1 MFRNYLTIAYRNAL
15 RHKGY
20 AVINVMGLA
29 VGMTC
34 CILIL
39 LYVQDE
45 LGYDR
50 YASRHDRIYRLTM
63 SIETPDRAETRTAR
77 SPTAWGWMLTD
88 AFPEVEGFTR
98 IKAPLVSW
106 QVTYVEGNKR
116 YNEPGFY
123 FADPG
128 ILDLFDFNLVRGD
141 ASTALN
147 APNTVVMT
155 ESTAARYFGDED
167 ALGKVIRIDNTYD
180 LTVTGVMEDVPRNSH
195 MTFGFL
201 GSFETLNVN
210 PIYGGTDYGRNTQNF
225 GPDLYTYLLLAEG
238 IPPESLDSKLAE
250 FIESRYG
257 PALDQFNAQI
267 EAVLQPLTSI
277 HLHSNLDSE
286 LGANSDIAYIY
297 IFSAVAFFLLLIA
310 CINFMNL
317 ATARSAGRARE
328 VGIRKVLGAFRVQ
341 LIGQFM
347 GESTIMAVL
356 SLVVAVGLVY
366 AFLPAFN
373 TLAGKDLVFA
383 FDDMS
388 MAFGLI
394 GIVVLAGALAGSYPA
409 LFLSSFQPVAVLKG
423 SSRAGAVNT
432 NLRKILVV
440 LQFVI
445 SVVFIIGTGAVADQM
460 RFVQDKHLGFEKE
473 QLVVMPLGDP
483 RQRLIYNTYKDKI
496 AGYPDVLGV
505 TVANE
510 MPGGLVNDILF
521 TPDGAPEEELV
532 RINNM
537 WIDHD
542 FIRTM
547 GIELTAGRDFSRS
560 FPTDTLQAF
569 VINEA
574 AVKWLGWEGAPL
586 DKKIRLGNFKD
597 GRVIGVVRDFHVRS
611 LHSGIEPM
619 MLQLAP
625 GPDPLHYLA
634 IRIAPDDVAGTM
646 GFLESSWR
654 EVYPD
659 DSFTYSYLDEDFNRL
674 YQNEARQGSIF
685 RSFSLLAVFIA
696 CLGLLGLASFTAEQR
711 TREIGV
717 RKVLGASASGIVA
730 LLSKEYVRLV
740 VYANLIAWPIAYFV
754 MNDWLDGFAYR
765 TDLSPWIFVFAA
777 ALAIAVTMLT
787 VSYRAVSVAHTDPV
801 KALQHE

>member
-15 RHKGY
+15 RHRGY

-63 SIETPDRAETRTAR
+63 AIETPDRAETHTAR

-106 QVTYVEGNKR
+106 QVTYVEGNR
-116 YNEPGFY
+116 RFNEPGFY

-128 ILDLFDFNLVRGD
+128 ILDMFDFRLISGD
-141 ASTALN
+141 ANTALN
-147 APNTVVMT
+147 APNKVVMT
-155 ESTAARYFGDED
+155 ESTAARYFGDEE

-238 IPPESLDSKLAE
+238 FPPESLDPKLAE
-250 FIESRYG
+250 FIASRYG
-257 PALDQFNAQI
+257 PALNQFNAQI

-277 HLHSNLDSE
+277 HLHSNLDGE

-317 ATARSAGRARE
+317 ATARSVGRARE

-356 SLVVAVGLVY
+356 SLIVAVGLVY

-373 TLAGKDLVFA
+373 ALAGKDLVFA

-388 MAFGLI
+388 MAFGLV

-409 LFLSSFQPVAVLKG
+409 LFLSSFQPVSVLKG

-445 SVVFIIGTGAVADQM
+445 SVVFIIGTGVVADQM
-460 RFVQDKHLGFEKE
+460 RFVHDKQLGFEKE

-483 RQRLIYNTYKDKI
+483 RQRLIYNAYKDKV

-521 TPDGAPEEELV
+521 TPDGAPDEELV

-547 GIELTAGRDFSRS
+547 GIELTEGRDFSRS

-597 GRVIGVVRDFHVRS
+597 GRVIGVVQDFHVRS

-634 IRIAPDDVAGTM
+634 IRIAPDDVAETM

-654 EVYPD
+654 EIYPD
-659 DSFTYSYLDEDFNRL
+659 DSFTYSFLDEDFNRL
-674 YQNEARQGSIF
+674 YQNEARQGSIL

-717 RKVLGASASGIVA
+717 RKVLGASASGIIA

-740 VYANLIAWPIAYFV
+740 LYANLIAWPIAYFV

-765 TDLSPWIFVFAA
+765 TDLSPWIFVLAA
-777 ALAIAVTMLT
+777 ALAIAVTLLT

-801 KALQHE
+801 DALQHE

>member
-1 MFRNYLTIAYRNAL
+1 MFRNYLTIAFRNAL

-20 AVINVMGLA
+20 ALINVMGLA

-106 QVTYVEGNKR
+106 QVTYVEGNR
-116 YNEPGFY
+116 RFNEPGFY

-128 ILDLFDFNLVRGD
+128 ILDLFDFNLIRGD
-141 ASTALN
+141 ANTALN

-238 IPPESLDSKLAE
+238 FSPESLDPKLAE

-257 PALDQFNAQI
+257 SALNQFSARI
-267 EAVLQPLTSI
+267 EAELQPLTSI
-277 HLHSNLDSE
+277 HLHSNLDGE

-356 SLVVAVGLVY
+356 SLIVAVGLVY

-373 TLAGKDLVFA
+373 ALAGKDLVFA

-388 MAFGLI
+388 MAFGLV
-394 GIVVLAGALAGSYPA
+394 GIVLLAGALAGSYPA
-409 LFLSSFQPVAVLKG
+409 LFLSSFQPVSVLKG

-460 RFVQDKHLGFEKE
+460 RFVQDKHLGFEKD

-483 RQRLIYNTYKDKI
+483 RQRLIYNAYKDKI
-496 AGYPDVLGV
+496 ASSPNVLGV

-574 AVKWLGWEGAPL
+574 AVKWLGWESAPL
-586 DKKIRLGNFKD
+586 DRKIRLGNFKD

-634 IRIAPDDVAGTM
+634 IRIAPDDVAETM
-646 GFLESSWR
+646 GFLESNWR
-654 EVYPD
+654 EIYPD
-659 DSFTYSYLDEDFNRL
+659 DSFTYSFLDEDFNRL
-674 YQNEARQGSIF
+674 YQNEARQGRIF
-685 RSFSLLAVFIA
+685 RSFSILAVFIA

-740 VYANLIAWPIAYFV
+740 AYANLIAWPIAYYV
-754 MNDWLDGFAYR
+754 MNDWLDSFAYR
-765 TDLSPWIFVFAA
+765 ADLSPWIFLLAA

-801 KALQHE
+801 DALQHE

>member
-1 MFRNYLTIAYRNAL
+1 MFRNYLTIVYRNTL

-20 AVINVMGLA
+20 AAINVLGLA

-39 LYVQDE
+39 LYIQDE

-50 YASRHDRIYRLTM
+50 YASRYDRIYRLTM

-98 IKAPLVSW
+98 IKTPLVSW
-106 QVTYVEGNKR
+106 QVTNVDGNKR
-116 YNEPGFY
+116 FNEPGFY

-128 ILDLFDFNLVRGD
+128 ILDLFEFRLIRGD
-141 ASTALN
+141 ANTALN
-147 APNTVVMT
+147 APNTVVLT
-155 ESTAARYFGDED
+155 ETTAARYFGSDE
-167 ALGKVIRIDNTYD
+167 ALGKVIRLDNTYD

-225 GPDLYTYLLLAEG
+225 VPDLYTYLLLADG
-238 IPPESLDSKLAE
+238 YSPESLEPKLAE
-250 FIESRYG
+250 FIGSRYG
-257 PALDQFNAQI
+257 PILDQINAQI

-277 HLHSNLDSE
+277 HLHSNLDGE

-317 ATARSAGRARE
+317 ATARSAGRAWE

-356 SLVVAVGLVY
+356 SLVVATGLVY
-366 AFLPAFN
+366 TFLPAFN
-373 TLAGKDLVFA
+373 ALAGKDLVFA
-383 FDDMS
+383 FDDTS
-388 MAFGLI
+388 MAFGLV

-409 LFLSSFQPVAVLKG
+409 LFLSSFQPVSVLKG

-432 NLRKILVV
+432 SLRKILVV

-445 SVVFIIGTGAVADQM
+445 SVVFIIGTGVVADQM
-460 RFVQDKHLGFEKE
+460 RFVQDKHLGFDKE

-496 AGYPDVLGV
+496 SDYPNVLGV

-521 TPDGAPEEELV
+521 TPDGAPDEELV

-547 GIELTAGRDFSRS
+547 GIELSAGRDFSRS

-634 IRIAPDDVAGTM
+634 IRIAPDDLAGTM
-646 GFLESSWR
+646 GFLESNWH
-654 EVYPD
+654 EIYPD
-659 DSFTYSYLDEDFNRL
+659 DSFTYSFLDEDFNRL
-674 YQNEARQGSIF
+674 YQNEARQGNIF
-685 RSFSLLAVFIA
+685 RGFSVLAVFIA

-730 LLSKEYVRLV
+730 LLSKEYVKLV

-754 MNDWLDGFAYR
+754 MNDWLDSFAYS
-765 TDLSPWIFVFAA
+765 TDLSLGIFILAA

-801 KALQHE
+801 DALQHE

>member
-1 MFRNYLTIAYRNAL
+1 MFRNYLKIIQRNTL
-15 RHKGY
+15 RQKGY
-20 AVINVMGLA
+20 AVINVLGLA
-29 VGMTC
+29 VGMAS
-34 CILIL
+34 CILIM

-50 YASRHDRIYRLTM
+50 YASRHDRIYRLAM
-63 SIETPDRAETRTAR
+63 SIETVDRAETRTAR
-77 SPTAWGWMLTD
+77 SPAAWGWMLADT
-88 AFPEVEGFTR
+88 FPDVEGFAR
-98 IKAPLVSW
+98 VKAPLVSW
-106 QVTYVEGNKR
+106 QVTYAEGNKR
-116 YNEPGFY
+116 FNEPGFY
-123 FADPG
+123 FADHG
-128 ILDLFDFNLVRGD
+128 ILDMFDFELVHGD
-141 ASTALN
+141 ANTALN
-147 APNTVVMT
+147 APNTVVIT
-155 ESTAARYFGDED
+155 ETTAARYFGRDE

-180 LTVTGVMEDVPRNSH
+180 LTVTGIMQDVPRNSH
-195 MTFGFL
+195 MTFSFL

-210 PIYGGTDYGRNTQNF
+210 PIYGGLDYGRNTQNF
-225 GPDLYTYLLLAEG
+225 APDLYTYLLLADG
-238 IPPESLDSKLAE
+238 YTPDSLEPKLAE
-250 FIESRYG
+250 FIETRYG
-257 PALDQFNAQI
+257 PALRQFNAQI
-267 EAVLQPLTSI
+267 KAVLQPLTSI
-277 HLHSNLDSE
+277 HLHSNLDGE

-297 IFSAVAFFLLLIA
+297 IFTAVAFFLLLIA

-328 VGIRKVLGAFRVQ
+328 VGIRKVLGAYRVQ
-341 LIGQFM
+341 LISQFM
-347 GESTIMAVL
+347 GESTIMALL
-356 SLVVAVGLVY
+356 SLAVAAGLVL

-373 TLAGKDLVFA
+373 TLAGKELIFA
-383 FDDMS
+383 FDDMRTV
-388 MAFGLI
+388 FGLL

-409 LFLSSFQPVAVLKG
+409 LFLSSFQPVSVLKG

-445 SVVFIIGTGAVADQM
+445 SVMFIIGTGVVADQM

-483 RQRLIYNTYKDKI
+483 RQRVIYNAYKDRV
-496 AGYPDVLGV
+496 AGYPNVLGV

-510 MPGGLVNDILF
+510 LPGGLVNDILF
-521 TPDGAPEEELV
+521 TPDGAPEEESV

-547 GIELTAGRDFSRS
+547 GVELAEGRDFSRS
-560 FPTDTLQAF
+560 FPADTMQAF

-574 AVKWLGWEGAPL
+574 AVKWLGWEDAPIN
-586 DKKIRLGNFKD
+586 KRIRLGNFKD
-597 GRVIGVVRDFHVRS
+597 GRVIGVVRNFHVRS
-611 LHSGIEPM
+611 LHSDIEPM

-634 IRIAPDDVAGTM
+634 VRIAPDDVAGTL
-646 GFLESSWR
+646 GFLEGSWR
-654 EVYPD
+654 EIYPD
-659 DSFTYSYLDEDFNRL
+659 DSFTYTFLDEDFDSL
-674 YQNEARQGSIF
+674 YQNEARQGRIF

-717 RKVLGASASGIVA
+717 RKVLGATASGIVA
-730 LLSKEYVRLV
+730 LVSKEYVKLV
-740 VYANLIAWPIAYFV
+740 VYANLIAWPVAYYV
-754 MNDWLDGFAYR
+754 MNGWLDSFAYS
-765 TDLSPWIFVFAA
+765 TGLSPWVFVLAA

-787 VSYRAVSVAHTDPV
+787 VSYKAISVAHTDPV
-801 KALQHE
+801 DALQHE

>member
-1 MFRNYLTIAYRNAL
+1 MFRNYLTIVYRNTL

-20 AVINVMGLA
+20 AVINVLGLA
-29 VGMTC
+29 VGMAC

-45 LGYDR
+45 LGYDK
-50 YASRHDRIYRLTM
+50 YASRHDRIYRLAM
-63 SIETPDRAETRTAR
+63 SIKTVDRAETRTAR

-88 AFPEVEGFTR
+88 AFPEVEEYAR

-116 YNEPGFY
+116 FNEPGFY

-128 ILDLFDFNLVRGD
+128 MLDMFDFKLTHGD
-141 ASTALN
+141 ANTALN

-155 ESTAARYFGDED
+155 ETTAARYFGDEE

-225 GPDLYTYLLLAEG
+225 VPDLYTYLLLADG
-238 IPPESLDSKLAE
+238 YPPESLDPKLAE

-257 PALDQFNAQI
+257 PVLNQINAQI

-277 HLHSNLDSE
+277 HLHSNLDGE
-286 LGANSDIAYIY
+286 LGANSDIVYIY

-356 SLVVAVGLVY
+356 SLILAVGLVY

-373 TLAGKDLVFA
+373 ALAGKDLVFA

-409 LFLSSFQPVAVLKG
+409 LFLSSFQPVSVLKG

-460 RFVQDKHLGFEKE
+460 RFVQDKHLGFDKE

-483 RQRLIYNTYKDKI
+483 RQRLIYNAYKDKI
-496 AGYPDVLGV
+496 ADSSQRIGRH
-505 TVANE
+505 
-510 MPGGLVNDILF
+510 GGKRN
-521 TPDGAPEEELV
+521 
-532 RINNM
+532 
-537 WIDHD
+537 
-542 FIRTM
+542 
-547 GIELTAGRDFSRS
+547 AGRPGERHPLHAGRRAGRGTGPHQQHVDRSRLHPNDGHRTHCGTR
-560 FPTDTLQAF
+560 FLQILPHGYAAGVRDQRGRREMARLGRRPARQENPPGELQRRPGHRRRAGLPRAVAAQRHRTDD
-569 VINEA
+569 A
-574 AVKWLGWEGAPL
+574 ATGARPGPAPL
-586 DKKIRLGNFKD
+586 S
-597 GRVIGVVRDFHVRS
+597 RDQDR
-611 LHSGIEPM
+611 
-619 MLQLAP
+619 
-625 GPDPLHYLA
+625 
-634 IRIAPDDVAGTM
+634 AG
-646 GFLESSWR
+646 
-654 EVYPD
+654 
-659 DSFTYSYLDEDFNRL
+659 
-674 YQNEARQGSIF
+674 
-685 RSFSLLAVFIA
+685 
-696 CLGLLGLASFTAEQR
+696 
-711 TREIGV
+711 
-717 RKVLGASASGIVA
+717 
-730 LLSKEYVRLV
+730 
-740 VYANLIAWPIAYFV
+740 
-754 MNDWLDGFAYR
+754 
-765 TDLSPWIFVFAA
+765 
-777 ALAIAVTMLT
+777 
-787 VSYRAVSVAHTDPV
+787 
-801 KALQHE
+801 

>member
-1 MFRNYLTIAYRNAL
+1 MFRNYLTITCRNIL

-20 AVINVMGLA
+20 SVINVLGLA
-29 VGMTC
+29 VGMAC

-50 YASRHDRIYRLTM
+50 YASRHDRIYRLAM
-63 SIETPDRAETRTAR
+63 SIKTVDRAETRTAR
-77 SPTAWGWMLTD
+77 SPTAWGWMLAD

-116 YNEPGFY
+116 FNEPGFY

-128 ILDLFDFNLVRGD
+128 MLDLFDFKLIRGD
-141 ASTALN
+141 ANTALN
-147 APNTVVMT
+147 APNSVVMT
-155 ESTAARYFGDED
+155 ESTAARYFGGDE

-210 PIYGGTDYGRNTQNF
+210 PIYGGPDYGRNTQNF
-225 GPDLYTYLLLAEG
+225 FPDLYTYLLLADG
-238 IPPESLDSKLAE
+238 YSPESLDPKLAE
-250 FIESRYG
+250 FIEARYG
-257 PALDQFNAQI
+257 PVLGQINARI

-277 HLHSNLDSE
+277 HLHSNLDGE
-286 LGANSDIAYIY
+286 LGANSDIAYVY

-356 SLVVAVGLVY
+356 SLVVATGLVY

-373 TLAGKDLVFA
+373 ALAGKDLIFA
-383 FDDMS
+383 FDDMGI
-388 MAFGLI
+388 AVGLF
-394 GIVVLAGALAGSYPA
+394 GIVALAGLLAGSYPA
-409 LFLSSFQPVAVLKG
+409 VFLSSFQPVTVLKG
-423 SSRAGAVNT
+423 SSRAGGVNT
-432 NLRKILVV
+432 NLRKSLVV

-445 SVVFIIGTGAVADQM
+445 SVVFIIGTGVVADQM
-460 RFVQDKHLGFEKE
+460 RFVQDKHQGFDKE
-473 QLVVMPLGDP
+473 QLVIMPLGDP
-483 RQRLIYNTYKDKI
+483 RQRLIYNAYKDRI
-496 AGYPDVLGV
+496 AGHPNVLGV

-521 TPDGAPEEELV
+521 TPDGAPEEEPV

-542 FIRTM
+542 FIHTM
-547 GIELTAGRDFSRS
+547 GIEVTAGRDFSRS

-586 DKKIRLGNFKD
+586 DRKIRLGNFKD

-634 IRIAPDDVAGTM
+634 VRIAPDDLAGTM
-646 GFLESSWR
+646 GFLESNWR
-654 EVYPD
+654 EIYPE
-659 DSFTYSYLDEDFNRL
+659 DSFTYSFLDEDLARL
-674 YQNEARQGSIF
+674 YQNETRQGCIF
-685 RSFSLLAVFIA
+685 RSFSVLAVFIA

-711 TREIGV
+711 TREIGL

-740 VYANLIAWPIAYFV
+740 VYAVLIAWPVAYFV
-754 MNDWLDGFAYR
+754 MNDWLDSFAYR
-765 TDLSPWIFVFAA
+765 ADLSPRIFVLAA
-777 ALAIAVTMLT
+777 ALALAITMLT
-787 VSYRAVSVAHTDPV
+787 VCYRAIPAARTDPV
-801 KALQHE
+801 DALHHE

>member
-15 RHKGY
+15 RHRGY

-63 SIETPDRAETRTAR
+63 AIETPDRAETHTAR

-106 QVTYVEGNKR
+106 QVTYVEGNR
-116 YNEPGFY
+116 RFNEPGFY

-128 ILDLFDFNLVRGD
+128 ILDMFDFRLISGD
-141 ASTALN
+141 ANTALN

-155 ESTAARYFGDED
+155 ESTAARYFGDEE

-238 IPPESLDSKLAE
+238 FPPESLDPKLAE
-250 FIESRYG
+250 FIASRYG
-257 PALDQFNAQI
+257 PALNQFNAQI

-277 HLHSNLDSE
+277 HLHSNLDGE

-356 SLVVAVGLVY
+356 SLIVAVGLVY

-373 TLAGKDLVFA
+373 ALAGKDLVFA

-388 MAFGLI
+388 MAFGLV

-409 LFLSSFQPVAVLKG
+409 LFLSSFQPVSVLKG

-445 SVVFIIGTGAVADQM
+445 SVVFIIGTGVVADQM

-473 QLVVMPLGDP
+473 QVVVMPLGDP
-483 RQRLIYNTYKDKI
+483 RQRLIYNAYKDKI
-496 AGYPDVLGV
+496 GGYPDVLGV

-547 GIELTAGRDFSRS
+547 GIELTEGRDFSRS

-634 IRIAPDDVAGTM
+634 IRIAPDDVAETM

-654 EVYPD
+654 EIYPD
-659 DSFTYSYLDEDFNRL
+659 DSFTYSFLDEDFNRL

-685 RSFSLLAVFIA
+685 RSFSFLAVFIA

-740 VYANLIAWPIAYFV
+740 LYANLFAWPIAYFV

-765 TDLSPWIFVFAA
+765 TDLSPWIFVLAA
-777 ALAIAVTMLT
+777 ALAIAVTLLT

-801 KALQHE
+801 DALQHE

>member
-1 MFRNYLTIAYRNAL
+1 MFRNYLTIACRNAL

-20 AVINVMGLA
+20 ALINVMGLA

-63 SIETPDRAETRTAR
+63 AIETPDRAETRTAR

-106 QVTYVEGNKR
+106 QVTYVEGNR
-116 YNEPGFY
+116 RFNEPGFY

-128 ILDLFDFNLVRGD
+128 ILELFDFNLIRGD
-141 ASTALN
+141 ANTALN

-225 GPDLYTYLLLAEG
+225 FPDLYTYLLLAEG
-238 IPPESLDSKLAE
+238 FPPESLDPKLAE

-257 PALDQFNAQI
+257 PALNQFNAQI
-267 EAVLQPLTSI
+267 EAELQPLTSI
-277 HLHSNLDSE
+277 HLHSNLDGE

-356 SLVVAVGLVY
+356 SLIVAVGLVY
-366 AFLPAFN
+366 AILPAFN
-373 TLAGKDLVFA
+373 ALAGKDLVFA

-388 MAFGLI
+388 MAFGLV

-445 SVVFIIGTGAVADQM
+445 SVVFIIGTGVVADQM

-483 RQRLIYNTYKDKI
+483 RQRLIYNAYKDQI
-496 AGYPDVLGV
+496 SGYPNVLGV

-547 GIELTAGRDFSRS
+547 NIELTAGRDFSRS

-634 IRIAPDDVAGTM
+634 IRIAPDDVAETM
-646 GFLESSWR
+646 GFLENNWR
-654 EVYPD
+654 EIYPD
-659 DSFTYSYLDEDFNRL
+659 DSFTYSFLDEDWGRL

-685 RSFSLLAVFIA
+685 RSFTLLAVFIA

-740 VYANLIAWPIAYFV
+740 AYAILIAWPIAYFV

-765 TDLSPWIFVFAA
+765 TDLSPWIFVLAA
-777 ALAIAVTMLT
+777 VLAIAVTMLT

-801 KALQHE
+801 DALQHE

>member
-1 MFRNYLTIAYRNAL
+1 MFRNYLKIIHRNTL
-15 RHKGY
+15 RQKGY
-20 AVINVMGLA
+20 AVINVLGLA
-29 VGMTC
+29 VGMAS
-34 CILIL
+34 CILIM

-50 YASRHDRIYRLTM
+50 YALRHDRIYRLAM
-63 SIETPDRAETRTAR
+63 SIETVDRAETRTAR
-77 SPTAWGWMLTD
+77 SPAAWGWMLAD
-88 AFPEVEGFTR
+88 SFPEIEGFAR

-106 QVTYVEGNKR
+106 QVTYAEGNKR
-116 YNEPGFY
+116 FNEPGFY
-123 FADPG
+123 FADHG
-128 ILDLFDFNLVRGD
+128 ILDMFDFELVRGD
-141 ASTALN
+141 ANTALN
-147 APNTVVMT
+147 APNTVVIT
-155 ESTAARYFGDED
+155 ETTAARYFGRDE

-195 MTFGFL
+195 MTFSFL

-210 PIYGGTDYGRNTQNF
+210 PIYGGLDYGRNTQNLA
-225 GPDLYTYLLLAEG
+225 PDLYTYLLLSDG
-238 IPPESLDSKLAE
+238 NTPDSLEPKLAE
-250 FIESRYG
+250 FIETRYG
-257 PALDQFNAQI
+257 PVLRQFNAQI
-267 EAVLQPLTSI
+267 KAVFQPLTSI
-277 HLHSNLDSE
+277 HLHSNLDGE
-286 LGANSDIAYIY
+286 LGVNSDIAYIY
-297 IFSAVAFFLLLIA
+297 IFTAVAFFLLLIA

-328 VGIRKVLGAFRVQ
+328 VGIRKVLGAYRVQ
-341 LIGQFM
+341 LIRQFM
-347 GESTIMAVL
+347 GESTIMALL
-356 SLVVAVGLVY
+356 SLAVAAGLVL

-373 TLAGKDLVFA
+373 TLAGKELIFA
-383 FDDMS
+383 FDDMRTV
-388 MAFGLI
+388 FGLL

-409 LFLSSFQPVAVLKG
+409 LFLSSFQPVSVLKG

-445 SVVFIIGTGAVADQM
+445 SVVFIIGTGVVADQM

-483 RQRLIYNTYKDKI
+483 RQRVIYNAYKEKI
-496 AGYPDVLGV
+496 AGNPKVLGV

-510 MPGGLVNDILF
+510 LPGGLVNDILF
-521 TPDGAPEEELV
+521 TPDGAPEEESV

-547 GIELTAGRDFSRS
+547 GIELAEGRDFSRS
-560 FPTDTLQAF
+560 FPADTMQSF

-574 AVKWLGWEGAPL
+574 AAKWLGWEDAPL
-586 DKKIRLGNFKD
+586 NKRIRLGNFKD
-597 GRVIGVVRDFHVRS
+597 GRVIGVTKDFHVRS

-625 GPDPLHYLA
+625 GPDPYHYLA
-634 IRIAPDDVAGTM
+634 VRIAPDDVAETM
-646 GFLESSWR
+646 GFLEGNWR
-654 EVYPD
+654 EIYPD
-659 DSFTYSYLDEDFNRL
+659 DSFTYSFLDDDFDSL
-674 YQNEARQGSIF
+674 YQNEARQGRIF

-717 RKVLGASASGIVA
+717 RKVLGAPASGIVA
-730 LLSKEYVRLV
+730 LISKEYVKLV
-740 VYANLIAWPIAYFV
+740 VYANLIAWPVAYYV
-754 MNDWLDGFAYR
+754 MNGWLDSFAYS
-765 TDLSPWIFVFAA
+765 TGLSPWVFVLAA
-777 ALAIAVTMLT
+777 ALAITVTMLT
-787 VSYRAVSVAHTDPV
+787 VSYKAISVAHTDPV
-801 KALQHE
+801 DALQHE

>member
-1 MFRNYLTIAYRNAL
+1 MFRNYLTIACRNAL

-116 YNEPGFY
+116 FNEPGFY

-141 ASTALN
+141 ANTALN

-155 ESTAARYFGDED
+155 ESTAARYFGDAE

-238 IPPESLDSKLAE
+238 FPPESLDPKLAE

-257 PALDQFNAQI
+257 PALNQFNAQI
-267 EAVLQPLTSI
+267 KAELQPLRSI
-277 HLHSNLDSE
+277 HLHSNLDGE

-356 SLVVAVGLVY
+356 SLIVAVGLVY

-373 TLAGKDLVFA
+373 ALAGKDLVFV
-383 FDDMS
+383 FDDMG
-388 MAFGLI
+388 MAFGLV

-496 AGYPDVLGV
+496 AGYPHVLGV

-586 DKKIRLGNFKD
+586 DRKIRLGNFKD

-619 MLQLAP
+619 MMQLAP

-634 IRIAPDDVAGTM
+634 IKIAPDDVAGTM
-646 GFLESSWR
+646 GFLESNWR
-654 EVYPD
+654 EVYPN
-659 DSFTYSYLDEDFNRL
+659 DSFTYSFLDEDWGRL

-685 RSFSLLAVFIA
+685 RSFSILAVFIA

-740 VYANLIAWPIAYFV
+740 VYANLIAWPVAYVV
-754 MNDWLDGFAYR
+754 MNDWLDSFAYR
-765 TDLSPWIFVFAA
+765 TDLSPWIFVLAA

-787 VSYRAVSVAHTDPV
+787 VSYKAVSVAHTDPV
-801 KALQHE
+801 DALQHE

>member
-116 YNEPGFY
+116 FNEPGFY

-238 IPPESLDSKLAE
+238 IPPESLDPKLVE

-373 TLAGKDLVFA
+373 ALAGKDLVFA
-383 FDDMS
+383 FDDMG
-388 MAFGLI
+388 MAFGLV

-423 SSRAGAVNT
+423 SSRAGVVNT

-460 RFVQDKHLGFEKE
+460 RFVQDKHLGFTKE

-521 TPDGAPEEELV
+521 TPDGTPEEELV

-542 FIRTM
+542 FISTM

-646 GFLESSWR
+646 GYLESSWR

-685 RSFSLLAVFIA
+685 RSFSILAVFIA

>member
-1 MFRNYLTIAYRNAL
+1 MFRNYLKIIQRNTL
-15 RHKGY
+15 RQKGY
-20 AVINVMGLA
+20 AVINVLGLA
-29 VGMTC
+29 VGMAS
-34 CILIL
+34 CILIM

-50 YASRHDRIYRLTM
+50 YASRHDRIYRLAM
-63 SIETPDRAETRTAR
+63 SIETVDRAETRTAR
-77 SPTAWGWMLTD
+77 SPAAWGWMLADT
-88 AFPEVEGFTR
+88 FPDVEGFAR
-98 IKAPLVSW
+98 VKAPLVSW
-106 QVTYVEGNKR
+106 QVTYAEGNKR
-116 YNEPGFY
+116 FNEPGFY
-123 FADPG
+123 FADHG
-128 ILDLFDFNLVRGD
+128 ILDMFDFELVHGD
-141 ASTALN
+141 ANTALN
-147 APNTVVMT
+147 APNTVVIT
-155 ESTAARYFGDED
+155 ETTAARYFGRDE

-180 LTVTGVMEDVPRNSH
+180 LTVTGVMQDVPRNSH
-195 MTFGFL
+195 MTFSFL

-210 PIYGGTDYGRNTQNF
+210 PIYGGLDYGRNTQNF
-225 GPDLYTYLLLAEG
+225 APDLYTYLLLADG
-238 IPPESLDSKLAE
+238 YTPDSLEPKLAE
-250 FIESRYG
+250 FIETRYG
-257 PALDQFNAQI
+257 PALRQFNAQI
-267 EAVLQPLTSI
+267 KASLQPLTSI
-277 HLHSNLDSE
+277 HLHSNLDGE

-297 IFSAVAFFLLLIA
+297 IFTAVAFFLLLIA

-328 VGIRKVLGAFRVQ
+328 VGIRKVLGAYRVQ
-341 LIGQFM
+341 LISQFM
-347 GESTIMAVL
+347 GESTIMALL
-356 SLVVAVGLVY
+356 SLAVAAGLVL

-373 TLAGKDLVFA
+373 TLAGKELIFA
-383 FDDMS
+383 FDDMRTV
-388 MAFGLI
+388 FGLL

-409 LFLSSFQPVAVLKG
+409 LFLSSFQPVSVLKG

-445 SVVFIIGTGAVADQM
+445 SVMFIIGTGVVADQM

-483 RQRLIYNTYKDKI
+483 RQRVIYNAYKDRV
-496 AGYPDVLGV
+496 AGYPNVLGV

-510 MPGGLVNDILF
+510 LPGGLVNDILF
-521 TPDGAPEEELV
+521 TPDGAPEEESV

-547 GIELTAGRDFSRS
+547 GVELAEGRDFSRS
-560 FPTDTLQAF
+560 FPADTMQAF

-574 AVKWLGWEGAPL
+574 AVKWLGWEDAPIN
-586 DKKIRLGNFKD
+586 KRIRLGNFKD
-597 GRVIGVVRDFHVRS
+597 GRVIGVVRNFHVRS
-611 LHSGIEPM
+611 LHSDIEPM

-634 IRIAPDDVAGTM
+634 VRIAPDDVAGTL
-646 GFLESSWR
+646 GFLEGSWR
-654 EVYPD
+654 EIYPD
-659 DSFTYSYLDEDFNRL
+659 DSFTYTFLDEDFDSL
-674 YQNEARQGSIF
+674 YQNEARQGRIF

-717 RKVLGASASGIVA
+717 RKVLGATASGIVT
-730 LLSKEYVRLV
+730 LVSKEYVKLV
-740 VYANLIAWPIAYFV
+740 VYANLIAWPVAYYV
-754 MNDWLDGFAYR
+754 MNGWLDSFAYS
-765 TDLSPWIFVFAA
+765 TGLSPWVFVLAA

-787 VSYRAVSVAHTDPV
+787 VSYKAISVAHTDPV
-801 KALQHE
+801 DALQHE

>member
-1 MFRNYLTIAYRNAL
+1 MFRSYLTIIYRNTL

-20 AVINVMGLA
+20 AVINVLGLA

-50 YASRHDRIYRLTM
+50 YASRHDRIYRLAM
-63 SIETPDRAETRTAR
+63 SIKTVDRAETHTAR
-77 SPTAWGWMLTD
+77 SPTAWGWMLAE

-106 QVTYVEGNKR
+106 QVTYVEGDR
-116 YNEPGFY
+116 RFNEPGFY

-128 ILDLFDFNLVRGD
+128 ILDLFDFKLIRGD
-141 ASTALN
+141 ANTALN

-155 ESTAARYFGDED
+155 ESTAARYFGSDE

-210 PIYGGTDYGRNTQNF
+210 PIYGGLDYGRNTQNF
-225 GPDLYTYLLLAEG
+225 FPDLYTYLLLADG
-238 IPPESLDSKLAE
+238 YSPESLEPKMAE
-250 FIESRYG
+250 FIEARYR
-257 PALDQFNAQI
+257 PVLNQFNAQI
-267 EAVLQPLTSI
+267 EAVFQPLTSI
-277 HLHSNLDSE
+277 HLHSNLDGE
-286 LGANSDIAYIY
+286 LGANSDIAYVY

-328 VGIRKVLGAFRVQ
+328 VGIRKVVGAFRVQ
-341 LIGQFM
+341 LIYQFI
-347 GESTIMAVL
+347 GESTIMAAL
-356 SLVVAVGLVY
+356 SLVVATGLVY

-373 TLAGKDLVFA
+373 ALSGKELFFA
-383 FDDMS
+383 FDDVGMV
-388 MAFGLI
+388 FGLI
-394 GIVVLAGALAGSYPA
+394 GIVALAGVLAGSYPA
-409 LFLSSFQPVAVLKG
+409 LFLSSFQPVTVLKG

-432 NLRKILVV
+432 NLRKMLVV

-445 SVVFIIGTGAVADQM
+445 SVVFIIGTGVVSDQM

-483 RQRLIYNTYKDKI
+483 RQRVIYNAYKEKI
-496 AGYPDVLGV
+496 ASFPSVLGV
-505 TVANE
+505 TAANE

-547 GIELTAGRDFSRS
+547 GIELAAGRDFSRS

-574 AVKWLGWEGAPL
+574 AVSWLGWDGAPL

-597 GRVIGVVRDFHVRS
+597 GRVIGVVQDFHVRS

-619 MLQLAP
+619 MLQLVP
-625 GPDPLHYLA
+625 NPDPLHYLA

-646 GFLESSWR
+646 GFLESNWR
-654 EVYPD
+654 EIYPD
-659 DSFTYSYLDEDFNRL
+659 DSFTYSFLDEDFNRL
-674 YQNEARQGSIF
+674 YQNEARQGRIF
-685 RSFSLLAVFIA
+685 RSFSILAVFIA

-717 RKVLGASASGIVA
+717 RKVLGASVSGIVA
-730 LLSKEYVRLV
+730 LLSKEYVKLV
-740 VYANLIAWPIAYFV
+740 LYANLIAWPIAYFV
-754 MNDWLDGFAYR
+754 MNDWLDGFAYS
-765 TDLSPWIFVFAA
+765 TELSPRIFVLAA
-777 ALAIAVTMLT
+777 ALAIAITMLT
-787 VSYRAVSVAHTDPV
+787 VSYRAVRAAHTDPV
-801 KALQHE
+801 EALQQE

>member
-15 RHKGY
+15 RHRGY

-63 SIETPDRAETRTAR
+63 AIETPDRAETRTAR

-106 QVTYVEGNKR
+106 QVTYVEGNR
-116 YNEPGFY
+116 RFNEPGFY

-128 ILDLFDFNLVRGD
+128 ILDLFDFRLISGD
-141 ASTALN
+141 ANTALN

-155 ESTAARYFGDED
+155 ESTAARYFGDEE

-238 IPPESLDSKLAE
+238 ISPESLDPKLAE

-257 PALDQFNAQI
+257 PALNQFNAQV
-267 EAVLQPLTSI
+267 EAELQPLTSI
-277 HLHSNLDSE
+277 HLHSNLDGE

-328 VGIRKVLGAFRVQ
+328 VGIRKVLGAYRVQ

-356 SLVVAVGLVY
+356 SLIVAVGLVY

-373 TLAGKDLVFA
+373 ALAGKELIFA

-432 NLRKILVV
+432 NLRKMLVV

-460 RFVQDKHLGFEKE
+460 RFVQDKHLGFDKE

-483 RQRLIYNTYKDKI
+483 RQRLIYNAYKNKI
-496 AGYPDVLGV
+496 SGYPDVLGV

-569 VINEA
+569 VVNEA
-574 AVKWLGWEGAPL
+574 AVNWLGWEGAPL
-586 DKKIRLGNFKD
+586 DRKIRLGNFKD

-634 IRIAPDDVAGTM
+634 IRIAPDDLAGTM

-654 EVYPD
+654 EIYPD
-659 DSFTYSYLDEDFNRL
+659 DSFTYTFLDEDFNRL
-674 YQNEARQGSIF
+674 YQNEARQGRIF
-685 RSFSLLAVFIA
+685 RSFSILAVFIA

-765 TDLSPWIFVFAA
+765 TDLSPWIFVLAA

-801 KALQHE
+801 DALQHE

>member
-1 MFRNYLTIAYRNAL
+1 MFRNYLTIICRNTL

-20 AVINVMGLA
+20 ASINLLGLA
-29 VGMTC
+29 VGMAC

-63 SIETPDRAETRTAR
+63 AIKTVDRAETRTAR
-77 SPTAWGWMLTD
+77 SPTAWGWMLAD

-106 QVTYVEGNKR
+106 QVTYMEGDR
-116 YNEPGFY
+116 RFNEPGFY

-128 ILDLFDFNLVRGD
+128 ILDLFDFRLVRGD
-141 ASTALN
+141 ANTALN
-147 APNTVVMT
+147 APNTVVVT
-155 ESTAARYFGDED
+155 ESTAARYFGSDE
-167 ALGKVIRIDNTYD
+167 ALGKVIRLDNTYD

-210 PIYGGTDYGRNTQNF
+210 PIYGGPGYGRNTQNF
-225 GPDLYTYLLLAEG
+225 APDLYTYLLLADG
-238 IPPESLDSKLAE
+238 YPPESLEPKLAE
-250 FIESRYG
+250 FVESRYG
-257 PALDQFNAQI
+257 PALRQINAQI
-267 EAVLQPLTSI
+267 EALLQPLTGI
-277 HLHSNLDSE
+277 HLHSNLDGE
-286 LGANSDIAYIY
+286 LGANSDIAYVY

-328 VGIRKVLGAFRVQ
+328 VGIRKVLGAFRLQ
-341 LIGQFM
+341 LFGQFM
-347 GESTIMAVL
+347 GESTIMALL
-356 SLVVAVGLVY
+356 SLALAAGLVY

-373 TLAGKDLVFA
+373 ALAGKELIFS
-383 FDDMS
+383 FDDP
-388 MAFGLI
+388 AVLFGLFA
-394 GIVVLAGALAGSYPA
+394 IVALAGALAGSYPA
-409 LFLSSFQPVAVLKG
+409 LFLSSFRPAAVLKG
-423 SSRAGAVNT
+423 SSRAGGVNT
-432 NLRKILVV
+432 SLRKILVV
-440 LQFVI
+440 LQFVL
-445 SVVFIIGTGAVADQM
+445 SVVFIIGTGVVADQM
-460 RFVQDKHLGFEKE
+460 RFVQDKHLGFDKE
-473 QLVVMPLGDP
+473 ALVVMPLGDP
-483 RQRLIYNTYKDKI
+483 RQRLIYNAYKDRI
-496 AGYPDVLGV
+496 AGHPNVLGV

-521 TPDGAPEEELV
+521 TPDGAPEEEPV

-547 GIELTAGRDFSRS
+547 GMEVTAGRDFSRS

-574 AVKWLGWEGAPL
+574 AVRWLGWEGAPL
-586 DKKIRLGNFKD
+586 DRKIRLGNFKD
-597 GRVIGVVRDFHVRS
+597 GRVVGVVRDFHVRS

-634 IRIAPDDVAGTM
+634 VRIAPDDVGGTM

-654 EVYPD
+654 EVYPE
-659 DSFTYSYLDEDFNRL
+659 DSFTHSFLDEDLDRL
-674 YQNEARQGSIF
+674 YLNETRQGRIF
-685 RSFSLLAVFIA
+685 RSFSILAVFIA

-711 TREIGV
+711 TREIGL
-717 RKVLGASASGIVA
+717 RKVLGASVSGIVA

-740 VYANLIAWPIAYFV
+740 AYAILIAWPIAYVV
-754 MNDWLDGFAYR
+754 MDDWLDGFAYR
-765 TDLSPWIFVFAA
+765 TDPSPGMFLLAA
-777 ALAIAVTMLT
+777 ALAITVTMLT
-787 VSYRAVSVAHTDPV
+787 VSYRAVAAARTDPV
-801 KALQHE
+801 DALRHD

>member
-39 LYVQDE
+39 LYIQDE

-106 QVTYVEGNKR
+106 QVTYVDGNKR
-116 YNEPGFY
+116 FNEPGFY

-141 ASTALN
+141 ANTALN

-167 ALGKVIRIDNTYD
+167 ALDKVIRIDNTYD

-238 IPPESLDSKLAE
+238 FPPQSLDPKLAE

-373 TLAGKDLVFA
+373 ALAGKELVFA
-383 FDDMS
+383 FDDMG
-388 MAFGLI
+388 MAFGLV

-460 RFVQDKHLGFEKE
+460 RFVQNKHLGFEKE

-634 IRIAPDDVAGTM
+634 IRIAADDVAGTM

-765 TDLSPWIFVFAA
+765 TDLSPWIFVLAA

-787 VSYRAVSVAHTDPV
+787 VSYRAVTVAHTDPV
-801 KALQHE
+801 DALQHE

>member
-1 MFRNYLTIAYRNAL
+1 MFRNYLTIVYRNTL

-20 AVINVMGLA
+20 AAINVLGLA

-39 LYVQDE
+39 LYIQDE

-98 IKAPLVSW
+98 IKTPLVSW
-106 QVTYVEGNKR
+106 QVTYVDGNKR
-116 YNEPGFY
+116 FNEPGFY

-128 ILDLFDFNLVRGD
+128 ILDLFEFRLIRGD
-141 ASTALN
+141 ANTALN
-147 APNTVVMT
+147 APNTVVLT
-155 ESTAARYFGDED
+155 ETTAARYFGSDE
-167 ALGKVIRIDNTYD
+167 ALGKVIRLDNTYD

-225 GPDLYTYLLLAEG
+225 VPDLYTYLLLADG
-238 IPPESLDSKLAE
+238 YSPESLEPKLAE
-250 FIESRYG
+250 FIGSRYG
-257 PALDQFNAQI
+257 PILDQINAQI

-277 HLHSNLDSE
+277 HLHSNLDGE
-286 LGANSDIAYIY
+286 LGVNSDIAYIY

-328 VGIRKVLGAFRVQ
+328 VGIRKVLGAFRAQ

-356 SLVVAVGLVY
+356 SLVVATGLVY
-366 AFLPAFN
+366 TFLPAFN
-373 TLAGKDLVFA
+373 ALAGKDLVFA

-388 MAFGLI
+388 MAFGLV

-409 LFLSSFQPVAVLKG
+409 LFLSSFQPVSVLKG
-423 SSRAGAVNT
+423 SSRAGTVNAS
-432 NLRKILVV
+432 LRKILVV

-445 SVVFIIGTGAVADQM
+445 SVVFIIGTGVVADQM
-460 RFVQDKHLGFEKE
+460 RFVQDKHLGFDKE

-496 AGYPDVLGV
+496 SDYPNVLGV

-521 TPDGAPEEELV
+521 TPDGAPDEELV

-547 GIELTAGRDFSRS
+547 GIELSAGRDFSRS

-634 IRIAPDDVAGTM
+634 IRIAPDDLAGTM
-646 GFLESSWR
+646 GFLESNWR
-654 EVYPD
+654 EIYPD
-659 DSFTYSYLDEDFNRL
+659 DSFTYSFLDEDFNRL
-674 YQNEARQGSIF
+674 YQNEARQGNIF
-685 RSFSLLAVFIA
+685 RSFSVLAVFIA

-730 LLSKEYVRLV
+730 LLSKEYVKLV

-754 MNDWLDGFAYR
+754 MNDWLDSFAYS
-765 TDLSPWIFVFAA
+765 TDLSLGIFILAA

-801 KALQHE
+801 DALQHE

>member
-1 MFRNYLTIAYRNAL
+1 MFRNYLTVIYRNTL
-15 RHKGY
+15 RQRGY
-20 AVINVMGLA
+20 AVINVLGLA
-29 VGMTC
+29 VGMAC

-39 LYVQDE
+39 LYIQDE

-50 YASRHDRIYRLTM
+50 YASRHDRIYRLAM
-63 SIETPDRAETRTAR
+63 SIKTVDRAETRTAR

-88 AFPEVEGFTR
+88 AFPEVEGFARLKT
-98 IKAPLVSW
+98 PLVSW
-106 QVTYVEGNKR
+106 QVTYAEGNKR
-116 YNEPGFY
+116 FNEPGFY

-128 ILDLFDFNLVRGD
+128 MLDLFDFKLVRGD
-141 ASTALN
+141 ANTALD
-147 APNTVVMT
+147 APNSVVMT
-155 ESTAARYFGDED
+155 ETTAARYFGREE
-167 ALGKVIRIDNTYD
+167 ALGKVIQIDNTYAM
-180 LTVTGVMEDVPRNSH
+180 TVTGVMEDVPRNSH
-195 MTFGFL
+195 VTFDFL

-210 PIYGGTDYGRNTQNF
+210 PIYGGLDYGRNTQNF
-225 GPDLYTYLLLAEG
+225 VPDLYTYLLLADG
-238 IPPESLDSKLAE
+238 YPPGSLEAKLAE
-250 FIESRYG
+250 FIDGRYG
-257 PALDQFNAQI
+257 PVLEQLNAQI

-277 HLHSNLDSE
+277 HLHSNLDGE
-286 LGANSDIAYIY
+286 LGTNSDIAYVY

-328 VGIRKVLGAFRVQ
+328 VGIRKVLGAYRVQ

-347 GESTIMAVL
+347 GESTVMAVL
-356 SLVVAVGLVY
+356 SLAVATALVY

-373 TLAGKDLVFA
+373 ALAGKELIFA
-383 FDDMS
+383 FDDLS
-388 MAFGLI
+388 MALGLI
-394 GIVVLAGALAGSYPA
+394 GIVALAGALAGSYPA
-409 LFLSSFQPVAVLKG
+409 LFLSSFQPVSVLKG

-440 LQFVI
+440 SQFVI
-445 SVVFIIGTGAVADQM
+445 SVVFIIGTGVVTDQM
-460 RFVQDKHLGFEKE
+460 RFMQEKHLGFDKE

-483 RQRLIYNTYKDKI
+483 RQRAIYNAYKDRI
-496 AGYPDVLGV
+496 ASSPDVLGV

-510 MPGGLVNDILF
+510 MPGGLVDDILF

-574 AVKWLGWEGAPL
+574 AAKWLGWEDAPL
-586 DKKIRLGNFKD
+586 NKKIRLGNFKD

-611 LHSGIEPM
+611 LHSDIEPM

-625 GPDPLHYLA
+625 GPDPHHYLA
-634 IRIAPDDVAGTM
+634 VRIAPDDVAGTM
-646 GFLESSWR
+646 AFLETNWR

-659 DSFTYSYLDEDFNRL
+659 DSFTYSFLDEDFNRL
-674 YQNEARQGSIF
+674 YQNEARQGRIF
-685 RSFSLLAVFIA
+685 RSFSALAVFIA

-717 RKVLGASASGIVA
+717 RKVLGASVSSIVA

-754 MNDWLDGFAYR
+754 MNDWLESFAYS
-765 TDLSPWIFVFAA
+765 TDLSLRVFVAAA
-777 ALAIAVTMLT
+777 ALAIAITLLT
-787 VSYRAVSVAHTDPV
+787 VSYRAVSAAYTDPV
-801 KALQHE
+801 DALQRE

>member
-1 MFRNYLTIAYRNAL
+1 MFRNYLTIVYRNTL

-20 AVINVMGLA
+20 AAINVLGLA
-29 VGMTC
+29 IGMTC

-39 LYVQDE
+39 LYIQDE

-50 YASRHDRIYRLTM
+50 YASRHDRIYRLAM
-63 SIETPDRAETRTAR
+63 SIKTVDRAETRTAR

-98 IKAPLVSW
+98 LKTPLVSW

-116 YNEPGFY
+116 FNEPGFY

-128 ILDLFDFNLVRGD
+128 ILDLFEFRLIRGD
-141 ASTALN
+141 ANTALN
-147 APNTVVMT
+147 APNTVVLT
-155 ESTAARYFGDED
+155 ETTATRYFGSDE
-167 ALGKVIRIDNTYD
+167 ALGKVIRLDNTYD

-225 GPDLYTYLLLAEG
+225 VPDLYTYLLLADG
-238 IPPESLDSKLAE
+238 YPPESLDPKLAE

-257 PALDQFNAQI
+257 PVLNQLNAQL

-277 HLHSNLDSE
+277 HLHSDLDGE
-286 LGANSDIAYIY
+286 LGTNSDIAYIY

-356 SLVVAVGLVY
+356 SLVVATGLVY

-373 TLAGKDLVFA
+373 ALAGKDLVFA
-383 FDDMS
+383 FDDIS

-394 GIVVLAGALAGSYPA
+394 GIVALAGALAGSYPA
-409 LFLSSFQPVAVLKG
+409 LFLSSFQPVSVLKG

-445 SVVFIIGTGAVADQM
+445 SVVFIIGTGVVADQM
-460 RFVQDKHLGFEKE
+460 RFVQDKHLGFDKA

-483 RQRLIYNTYKDKI
+483 RQRLIYNAYKDKI
-496 AGYPDVLGV
+496 AHSPNVLGV

-521 TPDGAPEEELV
+521 TPDGAPDEELV

-574 AVKWLGWEGAPL
+574 AVNWLGWEGAPL

-646 GFLESSWR
+646 GFLESNWR
-654 EVYPD
+654 EIYPD
-659 DSFTYSYLDEDFNRL
+659 DSFTYSFLDEDFNRL
-674 YQNEARQGSIF
+674 YQNEARQGRIF
-685 RSFSLLAVFIA
+685 RSFSILAVFIA

-717 RKVLGASASGIVA
+717 RKVLGASVSSIVA

-740 VYANLIAWPIAYFV
+740 VYANLIAWPIAYF
-754 MNDWLDGFAYR
+754 MMSDWLDGFAYS
-765 TDLSPWIFVFAA
+765 TDLSLGIFVLAA
-777 ALAIAVTMLT
+777 ALAITVTMLT
-787 VSYRAVSVAHTDPV
+787 VSYRAVGAAHTDPV
-801 KALQHE
+801 DALQHE

>member
-1 MFRNYLTIAYRNAL
+1 MFRNYLTIACRNAL

-20 AVINVMGLA
+20 AIINVMGLA

-88 AFPEVEGFTR
+88 AFPEIEGFTR

-116 YNEPGFY
+116 FNEPGFY

-128 ILDLFDFNLVRGD
+128 ILDLFDFNLIRGD
-141 ASTALN
+141 ENTALN

-238 IPPESLDSKLAE
+238 FPAEYLGPKLAE

-257 PALDQFNAQI
+257 PALNQFNAQI
-267 EAVLQPLTSI
+267 EAELQPLTSI
-277 HLHSNLDSE
+277 HLHSNLDGE

-328 VGIRKVLGAFRVQ
+328 VGIRKVVGAFRVQ

-356 SLVVAVGLVY
+356 SLTVAVGLVY

-373 TLAGKDLVFA
+373 ALAGKDLAFA
-383 FDDMS
+383 FDDMG
-388 MAFGLI
+388 MVFGLI

-423 SSRAGAVNT
+423 SSKAGAVNT

-460 RFVQDKHLGFEKE
+460 RFVQDKHLGFEKD

-483 RQRLIYNTYKDKI
+483 RQRLIYNAYKDKI
-496 AGYPDVLGV
+496 AGYPHVLGV

-586 DKKIRLGNFKD
+586 DRKIRLGNFKD

-634 IRIAPDDVAGTM
+634 IRIAPDDVAETM
-646 GFLESSWR
+646 GFLESNWR
-654 EVYPD
+654 EIYPN
-659 DSFTYSYLDEDFNRL
+659 DSFTYSFLDQDWGRL
-674 YQNEARQGSIF
+674 YQNEARQGSVF
-685 RSFSLLAVFIA
+685 RSFSILAVFIA

-717 RKVLGASASGIVA
+717 RKVLGASASGIIA

-765 TDLSPWIFVFAA
+765 TDLSPWIFVLAA

-787 VSYRAVSVAHTDPV
+787 VSYRAVSVARTDPV
-801 KALQHE
+801 DALQHE

>member
-20 AVINVMGLA
+20 ALINVMGLA

-39 LYVQDE
+39 LYVQNE

-63 SIETPDRAETRTAR
+63 AIETPDRAETRTAR

-106 QVTYVEGNKR
+106 QVTYVEGNR
-116 YNEPGFY
+116 RFNEPGFY

-141 ASTALN
+141 ANTALN

-238 IPPESLDSKLAE
+238 IPPESLDPKLAE

-257 PALDQFNAQI
+257 PALNQFNAQI
-267 EAVLQPLTSI
+267 EAELQPLTSI
-277 HLHSNLDSE
+277 HLHSNLDGE

-347 GESTIMAVL
+347 GESTIMAVI
-356 SLVVAVGLVY
+356 SLFLAVGLVY

-373 TLAGKDLVFA
+373 ALAGKVLVFA

-409 LFLSSFQPVAVLKG
+409 LFLSSFQPVSVLKG
-423 SSRAGAVNT
+423 SSRAGTVNT

-460 RFVQDKHLGFEKE
+460 RFVQDKHLGFDKE

-483 RQRLIYNTYKDKI
+483 RQRLIYNAYKDQI
-496 AGYPDVLGV
+496 SSYPNVLGV

-547 GIELTAGRDFSRS
+547 NIELTAGRDFSRS

-634 IRIAPDDVAGTM
+634 IRIAPDDVAETM
-646 GFLESSWR
+646 GFLENSWR
-654 EVYPD
+654 EIYPD
-659 DSFTYSYLDEDFNRL
+659 DSFTYSFLDEDFNRL
-674 YQNEARQGSIF
+674 YQNEVRQGSIF

-765 TDLSPWIFVFAA
+765 TDLSPWIFVLAA

-801 KALQHE
+801 DALQHE